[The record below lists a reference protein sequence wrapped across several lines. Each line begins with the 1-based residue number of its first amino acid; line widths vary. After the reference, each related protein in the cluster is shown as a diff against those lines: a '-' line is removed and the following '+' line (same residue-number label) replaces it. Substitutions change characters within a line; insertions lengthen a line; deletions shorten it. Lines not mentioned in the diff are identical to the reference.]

1 MKKLRLLVV
10 SNMYPSAETP
20 VYGIFVKKFVESM
33 HHIGVEIRD
42 TVVIPGSTQ
51 NLFKRALLYLRFIAL
66 SIYKIRNG
74 GFDILYIHYAGQSLL
89 PLLFCRFSPPPY
101 LVINAH
107 GSDVHPVSSIGQ
119 FIQWLVRPIV
129 QRAQL
134 IVVPSSYYR
143 WELAKKFSVN
153 RNKIYVSPSGGVDLS
168 DFQEKTYEKE
178 HSREFVIGYVSRID
192 EGKGWDILL
201 KSVKLLSTKNT
212 RSFQVLIIG
221 SGKQV
226 PQFESMINELNIR
239 QYIQYIGAIPQHE
252 LNGYYHSMDVFVF
265 PTYRKAESLGLV
277 GLEAMACGVPVIG
290 SKVGGLRSYIRPG
303 YNGDFFT
310 PKAVDELSI
319 KLDQFMELDQCKIE
333 ELGKNARQTALQ
345 YDSLSVAKNLYQRLI
360 SLENTTNK

>member
-1 MKKLRLLVV
+1 MLLV
-10 SNMYPSAETP
+10 SNMYPSEKNP
-20 VYGIFVKKFVESM
+20 VYGIFVKNFAVSMENQGIEIIDSALISGRPKNPIISMFVYFRFTLS
-33 HHIGVEIRD
+33 V
-42 TVVIPGSTQ
+42 
-51 NLFKRALLYLRFIAL
+51 LR
-66 SIYKIRNG
+66 KIKKG
-74 GFDILYIHYAGQSLL
+74 GFDIIYVHYAGQSLL
-89 PLLFCRFSPPPY
+89 PLLFCKSAQLKS

-107 GSDVHPVSSIGQ
+107 GSDVHPISVVGRLVQRI
-119 FIQWLVRPIV
+119 VRPIV
-129 QRAQL
+129 RRAQL
-134 IVVPSSYYR
+134 VVVPSSYYK
-143 WELAKKFSVN
+143 WEIAKKFAIS
-153 RNKIYVSPSGGVDLS
+153 RKRIFISPSGGVNLTS
-168 DFQEKTYEKE
+168 FNERIRHAEYSNK
-178 HSREFVIGYVSRID
+178 FIIGYVSRID

-201 KSVKLLSTKNT
+201 KSVKLLSARNT
-212 RSFQVLIIG
+212 RDFRVLIIG

-239 QYIQYIGAIPQHE
+239 QHIQYIGAIPQHE

-319 KLDQFMELDQCKIE
+319 KLDQFMKLDQCKIE